1 MLDIGLISYGV
12 ENIRKKNYTIL
23 HVWNAQ
29 LCFWALGIVWHVLFE
44 LACRWM
50 ERQQGLVLVQ
60 RDKLTTFH
68 SISSPICH
76 YTLYISSFGA

>member
-12 ENIRKKNYTIL
+12 ENYTIL

-50 ERQQGLVLVQ
+50 ERQQSLVLV
-60 RDKLTTFH
+60 
-68 SISSPICH
+68 
-76 YTLYISSFGA
+76 